1 MVAREHGEI
10 ETASE
15 DSDHDDE
22 EIPQLEEYS
31 DDCIEGPMGGE
42 LLVTRR
48 TLSVQMKEE
57 DTLEQQRDNI
67 FHTRCHVQGKT
78 CNVIIDSGSCT
89 NVVSALMV

>member
-1 MVAREHGEI
+1 MLFR
-10 ETASE
+10 S
-15 DSDHDDE
+15 
-22 EIPQLEEYS
+22 EIPQLEECS
-31 DDCIEGPMGGE
+31 DDYIEGPMGGE

-78 CNVIIDSGSCT
+78 CNVLLI
-89 NVVSALMV
+89 VVVVQMLLVL